1 VVSRTQRDQRKKEPS
16 VKRLRVRRS
25 EITVDLNTSKDTVL
39 SAPKAKPL
47 AFDYVGTPWAHQL
60 EALERSKDLRD
71 FALLFDVGTGKSYTA
86 ILIARQK
93 MVQHKKALRTFVV
106 CPPIVVKN
114 WQKEWKAH
122 SHLKDEQILC
132 LTGTG
137 KQRLKLLAEKGDKAV
152 VIITNYQSLTLM
164 PELLTALK
172 KWKPDIMIADEA
184 HRCKT
189 HNSKTCLKTAELSAH
204 AKYRLILTGTPVLNT
219 PMDLFG
225 QYLVLDNGETFGQN
239 FFSFRAEY
247 FYDENHKM
255 PSHIHFPKWKSR
267 PGTEVK
273 LAYKISSSSM
283 SVKKSECLDL
293 PPYIREVIGVELTPS
308 QRKIYKEMAED
319 FVTYV
324 DGKACVAR
332 LALTKMLRLLQI
344 TTGFVPVEGED
355 GEGRTICSFKDNPR
369 IKVLRELLTDI
380 EPGGKVIVWASFK
393 QNYLDIAALCKSME
407 LPYVEVHGDIS
418 QKDKEKA
425 VKAFQEDQDIRVFIG
440 NQGAG
445 GIGINLIEAP
455 SSVFYSRNFSLE
467 QDLQAEARNYRG
479 GSEIHARITRYD
491 LVAENTIDEVV
502 AERLAMKQ
510 AISNSIIGELARDVE
525 KTL

>member
-1 VVSRTQRDQRKKEPS
+1 MDLINDSNTSSAGREKPLVSRET
-16 VKRLRVRRS
+16 
-25 EITVDLNTSKDTVL
+25 
-39 SAPKAKPL
+39 
-47 AFDYVGTPWAHQL
+47 FDYVGTPWAHQL
-60 EALERSKDLRD
+60 EALERSKSLDNI
-71 FALLFDVGTGKSYTA
+71 ALLHEVGTGKSFSA
-86 ILIARQK
+86 ILIARYK
-93 MVQHKKALRTFVV
+93 MQQAGGALRTLVI

-122 SHLKDEQILC
+122 SHLKDHHILC
-132 LTGTG
+132 LTGSG
-137 KQRLKLLAEKGDKAV
+137 KQRLKLLEKYGDKAV
-152 VIITNYQSLTLM
+152 VVITNYQSLTLM
-164 PELLTALK
+164 PPLLKALK
-172 KWKPDIMIADEA
+172 EWKPAIFIGDEL
-184 HRCKT
+184 HRAKS
-189 HNSKTCLKTAELSAH
+189 HNSKTALKSAEMSAV
-204 AKYRLILTGTPVLNT
+204 AKYKIGLTGTPVLNT

-225 QYLVLDNGETFGQN
+225 QYLVLDGGATFGTN

-247 FYDENHKM
+247 FWDVNHRM
-255 PSHIHFPKWKSR
+255 PSHIHFPKWEAREGSEK
-267 PGTEVK
+267 K
-273 LAYKISSSSM
+273 LADKISSTSM

-293 PPYIREVIGVELTPS
+293 PPYIREVIGVELTPT
-308 QRKIYKEMAED
+308 QRKMYKEMAED

-344 TTGFVPVEGED
+344 TTGFISLEGAD
-355 GEGRTICSFKDNPR
+355 GEGRTICSVKDNPR

-393 QNYLDIAALCKSME
+393 QNYLDIAACCTSLGLS
-407 LPYVEVHGDIS
+407 YVEVHGDIS
-418 QKDKEKA
+418 AKGKEAA
-425 VKAFQEDQDIRVFIG
+425 VKAFQEEESVRILIG

-445 GIGINLIEAP
+445 GIGINLIQAP

-525 KTL
+525 KTI